1 VESIHLQV
9 QGTRKDEWVCSPA
22 TLGSADPRGRV
33 SIPALLASKPTR
45 WVQTRLPRSILN
57 ALGFKGPCILIGKPS
72 RENNEKQLMII
83 IIIIYMINII
93 IYILNI
99 IIFIVIKSI
108 NVKDR
113 RKLKKHIYYCIN
125 FGQTSFILL
134 FVF

>member
-1 VESIHLQV
+1 
-9 QGTRKDEWVCSPA
+9 
-22 TLGSADPRGRV
+22 
-33 SIPALLASKPTR
+33 
-45 WVQTRLPRSILN
+45 
-57 ALGFKGPCILIGKPS
+57 LIGKPG
-72 RENNEKQLMII
+72 RENNETKLII
-83 IIIIYMINII
+83 IIIIINMINII

-113 RKLKKHIYYCIN
+113 RKLKKHIYDCIN

>member
-1 VESIHLQV
+1 
-9 QGTRKDEWVCSPA
+9 
-22 TLGSADPRGRV
+22 LGSADPRGRV

-45 WVQTRLPRSILN
+45 WVQTRPPRSILN
-57 ALGFKGPCILIGKPS
+57 ALGFRGPCILIGKPG
-72 RENNEKQLMII
+72 RENNEKKLII
-83 IIIIYMINII
+83 IIII